1 MSMEENLNQDLV
13 KELLERYFILGPN
26 GNETQE
32 FTSTFYMKHGY
43 VKSLKLNFSLLT
55 NFQGSRNEI

>member
-43 VKSLKLNFSLLT
+43 VKT
-55 NFQGSRNEI
+55 IPA